1 MKKFIAFCIFMIGLF
16 IALPSTSSGSGSPP
30 DQVCFVGD
38 VGHADYIAVAQNAVQ
53 YQSYELFAVKPPT
66 ECVTKGIYQ
75 KAPDFY
81 AMYALNYRTCL
92 DNQCVRNQSK
102 LQKKSCVHQSII
114 RIRDDTSLV

>member
-1 MKKFIAFCIFMIGLF
+1 MKTL
-16 IALPSTSSGSGSPP
+16 IALLVFSVGLLLSWPP
-30 DQVCFVGD
+30 GEQAKASAADQVCFVGD

-53 YQSYELFAVKPPT
+53 YQSYEFAALKPPI
-66 ECVTKGIYQ
+66 ECVSDGVIQ

-92 DNQCVRNQSK
+92 NSKSVRNYNK
-102 LQKKSCVHQSII
+102 LLKKSCVHQSII